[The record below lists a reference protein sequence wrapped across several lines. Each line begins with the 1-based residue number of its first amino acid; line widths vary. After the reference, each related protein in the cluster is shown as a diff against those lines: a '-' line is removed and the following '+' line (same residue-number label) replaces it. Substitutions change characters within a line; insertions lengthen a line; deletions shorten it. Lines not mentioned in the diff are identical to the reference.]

1 MLPSK
6 ITNKMKNLE
15 FFLLKNKG
23 RRGIMLHLS
32 KILITV
38 FVIWLGSTCFAQQWA
53 VTHSS
58 PFIGDLIGEEKA
70 YSIAA
75 GNDGTAYVTGF
86 SMGELSGFDICTI
99 KYDEFGDTLWVK
111 YYNGSGNSE
120 DKAYAIVVDKDQNV
134 FVVGYTTSDSSG
146 QDIVVLKY
154 NSEGILQWDNTYTG
168 PGIESDKAYAIVL
181 DNFGNVYVGGY
192 MTVTGEGRDFALI
205 KYTSA
210 GDFQWAK
217 TFSGPNNGDD
227 EAFALATL
235 GNDAVVLT
243 GYSSGPLAANEN
255 IATVKYDAN
264 GNLEWDRYIN
274 GSGNES
280 DRAYAIVT
288 DGYNSI
294 YITGYASRTGTGK
307 DIVTA
312 KYDNLGEQ
320 IWAVYYDGYTYD
332 DAASALVLASP
343 DVLVVTGKVSKGIDV
358 TSEDFITIKYNT
370 LDGSYP
376 WTKEYDGE
384 ADAKDFANA
393 IAVSPDGSSV
403 YVTGVSSEGETLGSE
418 DMYTVKYDVA
428 TGDVLDS
435 ALYSTGASNSDVAF
449 DIAVDSLENVFI
461 TGYTEVIPGDRPVMS
476 KWLTCKYGKGRL
488 SAKNTH
494 SNQPKTFALYQNYP
508 NPFNPST
515 VIKFDIMAQSL
526 VTLKIYDVLGKE
538 VGTLVNQDLKPGNY
552 TYSFKQTNLSSG
564 IYFYVLTA
572 GSFRDVKKMMIVK

>member
-1 MLPSK
+1 
-6 ITNKMKNLE
+6 
-15 FFLLKNKG
+15 
-23 RRGIMLHLS
+23 MLHLS

-38 FVIWLGSTCFAQQWA
+38 FVIWLGSVCFAQQWA
-53 VTHSS
+53 VTHGS
-58 PFIGDLIGEEKA
+58 PFINDLIGEEKA
-70 YSIAA
+70 YSVAP
-75 GNDGTAYVTGF
+75 GNDGSAYVTGF
-86 SMGELSGFDICTI
+86 TVGELSDYDICTI
-99 KYDEFGDTLWVK
+99 KYNEFGDTLWVR

-120 DKAYAIVVDKDQNV
+120 DKAYAIIVDQYQNV
-134 FVVGYTTSDSSG
+134 FVTGYATSESSG

-154 NSEGILQWDNTYTG
+154 DSEGTLLWDRVYTS

-181 DNFGNVYVGGY
+181 DNIGNIYIAGY
-192 MTVTGEGRDFALI
+192 MTLAGEGKNFALI
-205 KYTSA
+205 KYSTE
-210 GDFQWAK
+210 GEYQWASS
-217 TFSGPNNGDD
+217 FSGTALYDD
-227 EAFALATL
+227 EASSLAML
-235 GNDAVVLT
+235 GDDAVVLT
-243 GYSSGPLAANEN
+243 GYSMDGALPANEN
-255 IATVKYDAN
+255 IATVKFNADGSQA
-264 GNLEWDRYIN
+264 WVKYII

-294 YITGYASRTGTGK
+294 YITGYATTGTMK

-312 KYDNLGEQ
+312 KYDNLGEPV
-320 IWAVYYDGYTYD
+320 WVSYYDAYGYD
-332 DAASALVLASP
+332 DGASALVLASP
-343 DVLVVTGKVSKGIDV
+343 DVLVVTGKVSKGTDV
-358 TSEDFITIKYNT
+358 TSEDFITINYNT
-370 LDGSYP
+370 LDGSTS
-376 WTKEYDGE
+376 WTKDYDGT
-384 ADAKDFANA
+384 ADAADFANA

-403 YVTGVSSEGETLGSE
+403 YVTGVSSSE
-418 DMYTVKYDVA
+418 VTEDIYTVKYDVA

-435 ALYSTGASNSDVAF
+435 ALYSTSETSNDVAF
-449 DIAVDSLENVFI
+449 DIAVDTLENIFI
-461 TGYTEVIPGDRPVMS
+461 SGYTEIIPGDRPTGS
-476 KWLTCKYGKGRL
+476 KWLTAKYGKGRL

-515 VIKFDIMAQSL
+515 VIKFDIMAQSM